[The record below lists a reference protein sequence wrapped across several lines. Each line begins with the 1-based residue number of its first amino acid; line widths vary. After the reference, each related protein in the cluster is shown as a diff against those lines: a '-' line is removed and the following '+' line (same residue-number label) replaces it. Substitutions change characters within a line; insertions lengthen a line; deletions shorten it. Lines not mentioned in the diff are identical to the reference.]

1 MSYNDIVEK
10 IRKKYERL
18 SGVLDER
25 SRRVWASA
33 EAEAL
38 GYGGQSIV
46 AKATGLSQMTFYS
59 QNLDGSNE
67 NNSAPPHPSSA
78 HTERRWRM
86 QEVDTARIEVAIGAG
101 SISGTNDS
109 W

>member
-1 MSYNDIVEK
+1 MSDDDIVEK

-38 GYGGQSIV
+38 GYGDD
-46 AKATGLSQMTFYS
+46 M
-59 QNLDGSNE
+59 D
-67 NNSAPPHPSSA
+67 SS
-78 HTERRWRM
+78 HTL
-86 QEVDTARIEVAIGAG
+86 VL
-101 SISGTNDS
+101 
-109 W
+109 

>member
-1 MSYNDIVEK
+1 MSDDDIVEN

-25 SRRVWASA
+25 SRRAWATSK
-33 EAEAL
+33 AEAL

-46 AKATGLSQMTFYS
+46 AKASGLSRMTFYA
-59 QNLDGSNE
+59 QNLDSSNE
-67 NNSAPPHPSSA
+67 NNSAPPHPRIRKEGGM
-78 HTERRWRM
+78 T
-86 QEVDTARIEVAIGAG
+86 QEVDIGAG

>member
-1 MSYNDIVEK
+1 MSDDDIVEK

-25 SRRVWASA
+25 SRRVWAST

-46 AKATGLSQMTFYS
+46 AKK
-59 QNLDGSNE
+59 
-67 NNSAPPHPSSA
+67 PPVYR
-78 HTERRWRM
+78 E
-86 QEVDTARIEVAIGAG
+86 
-101 SISGTNDS
+101 
-109 W
+109 

>member
-1 MSYNDIVEK
+1 MSDDDIVEK

-33 EAEAL
+33 EADAL

-46 AKATGLSQMTFYS
+46 AKWLKSKALEGGATTTCRP
-59 QNLDGSNE
+59 NW
-67 NNSAPPHPSSA
+67 
-78 HTERRWRM
+78 T
-86 QEVDTARIEVAIGAG
+86 
-101 SISGTNDS
+101 
-109 W
+109 